1 MCLLICFRITEVCE
15 CILLCCGRSVL
26 CRNFYLKAVAAFLIK
41 CSKID
46 SYRTFLYKDVIG
58 NIMIGDHTDKGVD
71 HTDNIDSSCVNDG
84 LCQYSRILIR
94 YGMMNQRYGI
104 AVK

>member
-26 CRNFYLKAVAAFLIK
+26 CRDFYLKAVVAFLIK
-41 CSKID
+41 YSKID

-58 NIMIGDHTDKGVD
+58 NIMIGDHTEFIIRLS
-71 HTDNIDSSCVNDG
+71 DNVLDTLMIRKHSISI
-84 LCQYSRILIR
+84 LCCLFIR
-94 YGMMNQRYGI
+94 QI
-104 AVK
+104 SFAF